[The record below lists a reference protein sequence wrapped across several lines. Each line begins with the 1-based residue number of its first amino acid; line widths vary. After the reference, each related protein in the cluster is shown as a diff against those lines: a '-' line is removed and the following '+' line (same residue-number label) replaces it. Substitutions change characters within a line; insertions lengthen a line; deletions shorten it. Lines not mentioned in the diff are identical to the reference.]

1 MFVVGA
7 IIGEGAAQNK
17 GAKLLDAVLTS
28 PATAD
33 RSIRGL

>member
-17 GAKLLDAVLTS
+17 GAKLLDAVLNF
-28 PATAD
+28 A
-33 RSIRGL
+33 GNG